1 MWSKILGWVMTAI
14 AVIPSLAADVERLWS
29 SVPKSGS
36 QKWISVEQALS
47 GSIQDVAN
55 EVAKLS
61 PAGTTA
67 DEIATAV
74 DRFAKDVNDAFVSL
88 ANDLKLFPHAGQP
101 ATNAGAKPAV
111 TVKTG

>member
-1 MWSKILGWVMTAI
+1 MWTKILGWVMTAI
-14 AVIPSLAADVERLWS
+14 SVIPSLAADVERLWAG
-29 SVPKSGS
+29 VPQSGS

-47 GSIQDVAN
+47 GSISDVAN

-67 DEIATAV
+67 NEISDAV
-74 DRFAKDVNDAFVSL
+74 AIFSKDVNDAFVKL

-101 ATNAGAKPAV
+101 ATNAAPPPAV
-111 TVKTG
+111 TVKQ